1 MFHVPYTFCQ
11 SKKSVLQHSKW
22 VCLTSSN
29 YSCSMAWY
37 DFQEPNWQVGRVA
50 CHLKFSLHS
59 VQHRY
64 IEFDWQ
70 TNPNCSFINLQR
82 DWFGTRHLHSCFW
95 KVVLCNAHL
104 HTKWLIILQPI
115 GRYVMMCEGV
125 AGHQSL
131 TASEYNHCWM
141 EATHIRQSVSVN

>member
-1 MFHVPYTFCQ
+1 MGLFVTR
-11 SKKSVLQHSKW
+11 
-22 VCLTSSN
+22 SN
-29 YSCSMAWY
+29 YSCSIMAWY
-37 DFQEPNWQVGRVA
+37 DFQEPNWQVARVA
-50 CHLKFSLHS
+50 CNLEFSLRS
-59 VQHRY
+59 VRHRY
-64 IEFDWQ
+64 IEFDWQTNQSKTKERQ

-95 KVVLCNAHL
+95 KVMLCNAHL
-104 HTKWLIILQPI
+104 HTNWLIILQPI

-131 TASEYNHCWM
+131 TASEYNHCWI